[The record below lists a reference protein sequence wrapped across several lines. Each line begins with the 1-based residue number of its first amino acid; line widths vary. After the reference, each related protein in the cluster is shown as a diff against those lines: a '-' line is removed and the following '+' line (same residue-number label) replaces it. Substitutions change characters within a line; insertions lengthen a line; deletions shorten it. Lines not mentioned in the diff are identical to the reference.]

1 MKSTKQEKEA
11 MKQELPKRKKKVLTI
26 MINMNEE
33 KIREKK

>member
-1 MKSTKQEKEA
+1 MKSTKQEQEA